1 MEEGIFLL
9 CQNKVVSFTEKLKQ
23 YLPYLEDLRRRL
35 VWSTLIFCA
44 VFIVGF
50 FSAGKIIKY
59 FVHMFNIDNVVLA
72 TSSPFQFA
80 SLAMDIGFFSA
91 LLITLPLV
99 IFHIFS
105 FTSSAL
111 TTKEKKWFFFSVPI
125 SLFLFCLGF
134 FYSFLILYYSFDLLA
149 RLNES
154 FGIKNIWDIGTFLS
168 QIFITSSLLGIVFQ
182 FPIILTVLI
191 RLTILNVNFLKE
203 KRRVA
208 IFSIVVLTA
217 LLPPTDGLSLL
228 AMVVPLIVL
237 YEATILINL
246 NKTNVWIRN

>member
-1 MEEGIFLL
+1 M
-9 CQNKVVSFTEKLKQ
+9 SAFTEKIKQ

-35 VWSTLIFCA
+35 VWSTLIFCT

-50 FSAGKIIKY
+50 FSAGKIITY
-59 FVHMFNIDNVVLA
+59 FVHLFDIDNVVLA

-80 SLAMDIGFFSA
+80 GLAMDIGFFSA

-111 TTKEKKWFFFSVPI
+111 TMKEKKWFFLSIPI

-182 FPIILTVLI
+182 FPIILTVFI
-191 RLTILNVNFLKE
+191 RLSVFNVDFLKA
-203 KRRVA
+203 KRRIA
-208 IFSIVVLTA
+208 MFAIVVLTA

-246 NKTNVWIRN
+246 NKKHVWIRN